1 MEASFAA
8 KSSSGT
14 GSAAHAE
21 VPWLDRT
28 DSFLPAV
35 RCFDEPRRRPLP
47 SPMLALR
54 SLGKSAAMLLC
65 ALLLTAAGF
74 GPRTLSAQAPD
85 RPPHLQKRAERETIE
100 ALEKQFQKAQLD
112 GDIATMDKLLS
123 DDYLGISANGELST
137 KTQQLDH
144 MRNRSLVITQ
154 MDTSD
159 QKIKLIG
166 PTAIVNSE
174 VQVEGS
180 LDGSPLRGRFRYTR
194 VYQRLPGGAWKIT
207 SFEATRI
214 RRPNEQ

>member
-1 MEASFAA
+1 
-8 KSSSGT
+8 
-14 GSAAHAE
+14 
-21 VPWLDRT
+21 
-28 DSFLPAV
+28 
-35 RCFDEPRRRPLP
+35 
-47 SPMLALR
+47 MLVLR
-54 SLGKSAAMLLC
+54 SLRRFAAVLLC
-65 ALLLTAAGF
+65 AFLLTGV
-74 GPRTLSAQAPD
+74 GMGTQTLFAQAPE
-85 RPPHLQKRAERETIE
+85 RSPHLQKRAERETIE

-144 MRNRSLVITQ
+144 MRSRSLVISQ
-154 MDTSD
+154 MDTTD

-194 VYQRLPGGAWKIT
+194 VYQRLPGGIWKVT